1 MHQAEIIVVLFA
13 AGRADIQTYRAEAP
27 LPPGHICNQAAR
39 DYRSELFC
47 IAGQYRPIL
56 KSLAYGRKWHHRRDP
71 ESQKRRGFFDLTG
84 RNGF

>member
-13 AGRADIQTYRAEAP
+13 AAAQIFK
-27 LPPGHICNQAAR
+27 HIALKRPCRQGTSATQAAR

-47 IAGQYRPIL
+47 IAGQCRPIL